1 MPEQQ
6 VKGANVGTGFQ
17 QVDGKGVSAR
27 MRRHRLRETAAA
39 PGLPARAVDD
49 ATTRRALRVRAWK
62 EPVLRLTDAPPVAQH
77 HQPRRREHHVP
88 VPLPCPLD
96 DAAHQPRAV
105 NRRHGQPHGFRETEP
120 GGVAGRQEGAMLEV
134 LHAIE

>member
-1 MPEQQ
+1 MLAEDVRHLQRRTIHEPWPQ
-6 VKGANVGTGFQ
+6 TGC
-17 QVDGKGVSAR
+17 G
-27 MRRHRLRETAAA
+27 RETDSGRGRRSS
-39 PGLPARAVDD
+39 GLAVAQTVVV

-88 VPLPCPLD
+88 VPLPFPLD
-96 DAAHQPRAV
+96 DAEHHPLAV

-120 GGVAGRQEGAMLEV
+120 GGVAGRQDGAMLEV